1 MASPGAG
8 RDWRERFATLA
19 QAADPGHFDEARNAD
34 GSLRPLW
41 DRFAAA
47 LGGSRFEG
55 FARHAATVARLIAQ
69 HGVSYNV
76 YDTPHPGSR
85 PWSLNP
91 MPFLLA
97 AQEWR
102 HLARAV
108 AQRARLLEAILQDVY
123 HRQSLLHSG
132 LLPVALLKG
141 HPGYLRSVE
150 QVQPPGGLYL
160 HIAAF
165 DLARGP
171 DGQWWVVGHRTQSP
185 SGLGYVL
192 ENRII
197 VSKLFPEAFSGL
209 RIQHIAA
216 SYRRLLA
223 TLTGLAQRL
232 SGEDAPSIVLLT
244 PGPFNE
250 TYFEHAYLAGYLG
263 LPLVE
268 GGDLVTR
275 GDRLYLKTLQGLR
288 RVHGVLRRLD
298 DEYLDPLELR
308 SDSSLGIPGLVQVLR
323 AGEVLVAN
331 ALGTGFLESPAI
343 QGFLPAIA
351 EHLLG
356 ESLLLP
362 SLHTWWCG
370 EAAALEAIVPLLR
383 TQVVKPTLVGSSQSQ
398 FQPVIAAHLDKSQLA
413 ELKARIRKRPEQ
425 YTTQT
430 YLPFSQP
437 LTWQEDRLVPRTAML
452 RVFAIANGAGQW
464 EVLPGGMTR
473 ISHEDPHTVSLAQ
486 GGSTLDTWLAADGE
500 VDGAPALPT
509 LVSRRVGAASPSASL
524 RPVSSRA
531 AENLFWLGRYT
542 ERAEFMTRLAKE
554 VLLAAG
560 GNDED
565 LSELWRALGR
575 LAATHG
581 LVAPE
586 TPSLVQSPKVFTR
599 SLIAA
604 LRAPEATSIESC
616 LRAIDSNL
624 RALRDLLP
632 ADHVR
637 LASLMREELTS
648 ADPTLIATVQALDD
662 LNLHLAALTGLQ
674 TDRMTRDLSWHM
686 LMLGRLIER
695 LINMS
700 ETLSA
705 FFGGSALHTHRGFES
720 ILILFDSIITYR
732 ARYQA
737 VQEHEALIELLV
749 HDASNPRAL
758 ARILR
763 QAGEELAALP
773 DSGGDLLRI
782 AASIRRHCHEV
793 ARDPIDRL
801 DRSAAADQADTVAPA
816 GSAGSAAQTA
826 PVPPPSVSVP
836 PPAVSAPPPA
846 SALPAVSAPPPAVSA
861 PQIGS
866 APWVAPNI
874 PALATQLIMLGR
886 GFSEALGSRYFAHV
900 QTRSTRS

>member
-1 MASPGAG
+1 MH
-8 RDWRERFATLA
+8 ERFAALA
-19 QAADPGHFDEARNAD
+19 DPADPGHFDEVRNPD
-34 GSLRPLW
+34 GSLRPIW
-41 DRFAAA
+41 ERFFA
-47 LGGSRFEG
+47 LLGPPRAERFRQH
-55 FARHAATVARLIAQ
+55 ARTVDRLIAR

-76 YDTPHPGSR
+76 YDAPLPGSR

-91 MPFLLA
+91 TPFLIS
-97 AQEWR
+97 AQDWR
-102 HLARAV
+102 HLSRGA
-108 AQRARLLEAILQDVY
+108 AQRARLLEAVLNDVY
-123 HRQSLLHSG
+123 HRQSLLQDG

-141 HPGYLRSVE
+141 HPGYLRALE

-192 ENRII
+192 ENRLI
-197 VSKLFPEAFSGL
+197 VSKLYPEAFSGL
-209 RIQHIAA
+209 RIQPMAA
-216 SYRRLLA
+216 SYRRLLGTMTA
-223 TLTGLAQRL
+223 LAQRL
-232 SGEDAPSIVLLT
+232 SEGETPSIVLLT

-308 SDSSLGIPGLVQVLR
+308 ADSSLGVPGLVQVIR
-323 AGEVLVAN
+323 AGEVLMAN

-343 QGFLPAIA
+343 QGFLPAISQ
-351 EHLLG
+351 HLLG
-356 ESLLLP
+356 EALLIP

-370 EAAALEAIVPLLR
+370 EAAAHEAIKPLLR
-383 TQVVKPTLVGSSQSQ
+383 TQVVKPTLVGSSQWQ
-398 FQPVIAAHLDKSQLA
+398 FEPVIAGQLNRSQIA
-413 ELKARIRKRPEQ
+413 ELKARIANRPEL

-430 YLPFSQP
+430 YLPLSQS
-437 LTWQEDRLVPRTAML
+437 LTWHDDRLMPRTAML
-452 RVFAIANGAGQW
+452 RVFAIATGEGQW

-486 GGSTLDTWLAADGE
+486 GGSTLDTWVAGDGE
-500 VDGAPALPT
+500 VESAPAPAG
-509 LVSRRVGAASPSASL
+509 LVSRRLGAASPSASL

-542 ERAEFMTRLAKE
+542 ERAEYMTRLAKE
-554 VLLAAG
+554 ILLAAG

-565 LSELWRALGR
+565 LSELWRVLGR
-575 LAATHG
+575 LASGHG

-586 TPSLVQSPKVFTR
+586 TPSLAQSPKVFTR

-624 RALRDLLP
+624 RASRDLLP

-637 LASLMREELTS
+637 LASLMREELKTAGPS
-648 ADPTLIATVQALDD
+648 LVATMQALDD

-700 ETLSA
+700 ETLRA
-705 FFGGSALHTHRGFES
+705 FFAGAALRSHRGFES
-720 ILILFDSIITYR
+720 ILVLFDSIITYR
-732 ARYQA
+732 SRYQA
-737 VQEHEALIELLV
+737 VQEPEALIELLV
-749 HDASNPRAL
+749 GDASNPRAL

-763 QAGEELAALP
+763 QAGDELAALP
-773 DSGGDLLRI
+773 APGDELSAI
-782 AASIRRHCHEV
+782 AAAIEQHC
-793 ARDPIDRL
+793 A
-801 DRSAAADQADTVAPA
+801 SM
-816 GSAGSAAQTA
+816 
-826 PVPPPSVSVP
+826 
-836 PPAVSAPPPA
+836 VSAEVPRTHLA
-846 SALPAVSAPPPAVSA
+846 DADMA
-861 PQIGS
+861 
-866 APWVAPNI
+866 
-874 PALATQLIMLGR
+874 ALATQLIALGR
-886 GFSEALGSRYFAHV
+886 GFSEALGSRYFVHV
-900 QTRSTRS
+900 QSRTTRF

>member
-1 MASPGAG
+1 LPAPATSRSEALASPGAG
-8 RDWRERFATLA
+8 RGWQERFVALS
-19 QAADPGHFDEARNAD
+19 QAADTGHFDEARNAD

-41 DRFAAA
+41 QRFAAA

-91 MPFLLA
+91 VPFLLP

-108 AQRARLLEAILQDVY
+108 AQRARLLEAILRDVY
-123 HRQSLLHSG
+123 HHQSLLHRG

-192 ENRII
+192 ENRLI

-216 SYRRLLA
+216 SYRRLLV

-232 SGEDAPSIVLLT
+232 SEGEAPSIVLLT

-275 GDRLYLKTLQGLR
+275 GDRLYLKTIQGLR

-308 SDSSLGIPGLVQVLR
+308 NDSSLGIPGLVQVIR
-323 AGEVLVAN
+323 AGEVLIAN

-351 EHLLG
+351 QHLLR
-356 ESLLLP
+356 EPLLLP

-370 EAAALEAIVPLLR
+370 EAAALDAIEPLLR
-383 TQVVKPTLVGSSQSQ
+383 TQVVKPTLVGSSQLQ
-398 FQPVIAAHLDKSQLA
+398 FQPVIAAHLDKSQLG

-430 YLPFSQP
+430 HLPFSQP
-437 LTWQEDRLVPRTAML
+437 LTWQEDRLVPKTAML
-452 RVFAIANGAGQW
+452 RVFAIASGAGQW

-486 GGSTLDTWLAADGE
+486 GGSTLDTWVAADG
-500 VDGAPALPT
+500 DIDAAPALPT
-509 LVSRRVGAASPSASL
+509 LVLRRVGSASPSASL

-542 ERAEFMTRLAKE
+542 ERAEFMARLAKE
-554 VLLAAG
+554 VLLAEG

-575 LAATHG
+575 LATAHG
-581 LVAPE
+581 LVATE
-586 TPSLVQSPKVFTR
+586 TPLLVQSPKVFTR

-604 LRAPEATSIESC
+604 LRASEATSLESC

-648 ADPTLIATVQALDD
+648 ADPTLIATVQAIDN

-700 ETLSA
+700 ETLSVY
-705 FFGGSALHTHRGFES
+705 FSGSALNTHRGFES
-720 ILILFDSIITYR
+720 ILIIFDSIITYR

-737 VQEHEALIELLV
+737 AQEPEALIELLV

-758 ARILR
+758 ARILHH
-763 QAGEELAALP
+763 AGEELGALP
-773 DSGGDLLRI
+773 DPGGNLLRI
-782 AASIRRHCHEV
+782 AASIRQHCSEV
-793 ARDPIDRL
+793 SREPIDAV
-801 DRSAAADQADTVAPA
+801 DPAATADPTDIATP
-816 GSAGSAAQTA
+816 SAQTA
-826 PVPPPSVSVP
+826 PALLVESASLAVPAAQAESASLAVP
-836 PPAVSAPPPA
+836 AAQAESASRA
-846 SALPAVSAPPPAVSA
+846 
-861 PQIGS
+861 
-866 APWVAPNI
+866 APNI
-874 PALATQLIMLGR
+874 SALAMQLIKLGR
-886 GFSEALGSRYFAHV
+886 EFSEALVSRYFAHV

>member
-1 MASPGAG
+1 MPAPASSRHKAAASPGASLSLSALLADLA
-8 RDWRERFATLA
+8 RPATT
-19 QAADPGHFDEARNAD
+19 GHYDEARHAD

-41 DRFAAA
+41 EQFFAL
-47 LGGSRFEG
+47 LGGTQLRNFPQ
-55 FARHAATVARLIAQ
+55 HAHTVARVIAQ

-76 YDTPHPGSR
+76 HDAPQPGSR

-91 MPFLLA
+91 MPFLLP

-102 HLARAV
+102 HLSRGV
-108 AQRARLLEAILQDVY
+108 AQRARLLEAILRDVY
-123 HRQSLLHSG
+123 HPQTLLHKG

-192 ENRII
+192 ENRLI
-197 VSKLFPEAFSGL
+197 VSKLFPEAFDGL
-209 RIQHIAA
+209 GIQHIA
-216 SYRRLLA
+216 SSLRRLLG
-223 TLTGLAQRL
+223 TMTTLAQHL
-232 SGEDAPSIVLLT
+232 SEGHPPSIVLLT
-244 PGPFNE
+244 PGPYNE

-308 SDSSLGIPGLVQVLR
+308 GDSSLGVPGLVHVIR
-323 AGEVLVAN
+323 AGQVLVAN

-343 QGFLPAIA
+343 QGFLPGIA
-351 EHLLG
+351 QHLLG
-356 ESLLLP
+356 EALLLP

-370 EAAALEAIVPLLR
+370 EAAALEAIAPLLR
-383 TQVVKPTLVGSSQSQ
+383 TQVVKPTLVGSSQWQ
-398 FQPVIAAHLDKSQLA
+398 FPPVIAAHLDKAQRAALA
-413 ELKARIRKRPEQ
+413 TRIRNHPEL

-437 LTWQEDRLVPRTAML
+437 LTWQDDRLTPRTAML

-486 GGSTLDTWLAADGE
+486 GGSTLDTWVEADGMVE
-500 VDGAPALPT
+500 GVSGLPAAPA
-509 LVSRRVGAASPSASL
+509 RRAGSASPSASL

-554 VLLAAG
+554 ILLAAG
-560 GNDED
+560 GTDED
-565 LSELWRALGR
+565 LGELWRALGK
-575 LAATHG
+575 LATSYG

-586 TPSLVQSPKVFTR
+586 TPSLAQSPKVFTR

-604 LRAPEATSIESC
+604 LHSPDTLSIDSC
-616 LRAIDSNL
+616 LRAIDANL

-637 LASLMREELTS
+637 LASLMREGLEAAEPS
-648 ADPTLIATVQALDD
+648 LIATLQALDD

-700 ETLSA
+700 DTLRV
-705 FFGGSALHTHRGFES
+705 FFQGTALRTQRGFES
-720 ILILFDSIITYR
+720 ILVLFDSIITYR

-737 VQEHEALIELLV
+737 VQETEALIELLV
-749 HDASNPRAL
+749 EDASNPRAL

-773 DSGGDLLRI
+773 DPGEDLGML
-782 AASIRRHCHEV
+782 AASIALPAGAVVC
-793 ARDPIDRL
+793 DPDTRL
-801 DRSAAADQADTVAPA
+801 DR
-816 GSAGSAAQTA
+816 GSAASPDIA
-826 PVPPPSVSVP
+826 
-836 PPAVSAPPPA
+836 
-846 SALPAVSAPPPAVSA
+846 
-861 PQIGS
+861 
-866 APWVAPNI
+866 
-874 PALATQLIMLGR
+874 ALAARLIVLGR
-886 GFSEALGSRYFAHV
+886 SFSEALASRYFAHV